1 VSCLKEVVLYSPRTS
16 YCLIITGNGETMP
29 FVCLVSYLMWSQG
42 VPSQFHFMAGSRY
55 QTQRKLIAVLRQEKL
70 LARLS

>member
-1 VSCLKEVVLYSPRTS
+1 
-16 YCLIITGNGETMP
+16 MP

-70 LARLS
+70 LARLSWSLEKVARPRSKSLNML